1 MMGDYAE
8 VEKHLWDGGDELR
21 ANSKLNSSESFVSL
35 LGLSFLQY
43 TGKGGGSIGK
53 IHGQRPDPA
62 AVLRLIYL

>member
-1 MMGDYAE
+1 MLGNHEEAE
-8 VEKHLWDGGDELR
+8 KRLWDAGDDLQ
-21 ANSKLNSSESFVSL
+21 ANSKLKLSESFVSL